1 MADEPNAALLE
12 ELRRLLGRPDPVGFT
27 RHGIAPGAFSYITR
41 DDKLYIRA
49 RNSVTAAA
57 VTISGRIHQP
67 DGHIHEF
74 VFVHTPN
81 TDRSVS
87 LEAFDLGE
95 GYLVG
100 LAVHASAGTVR
111 RGQCWVELGLLR
123 GLTAADSVRQ
133 VLGRDYVSTDDAWGW
148 PGAPNKSS
156 LHGPGAIRSI
166 TGTDPAAGVE
176 ISETVPTNA
185 RWKPLAVRFEL
196 VTDAN
201 AANRSMQLSFTDGSA
216 VYQRTIDNA
225 AQTLSQTRRYNF
237 ALGAH
242 FLSAGAASG
251 EFVNVLPEITM
262 LGGHIFASVSTNLQ
276 AADNYGAPQFLVEEW
291 LEE

>member
-1 MADEPNAALLE
+1 
-12 ELRRLLGRPDPVGFT
+12 VGFT

-41 DDKLYIRA
+41 DDRLYIRA
-49 RNSVTAAA
+49 RNSATGTI

-67 DGHIHEF
+67 DGTIQQFEF
-74 VFVHTPN
+74 RHTPN

-87 LEAFDLGE
+87 LEAFNLGE

-123 GLTAADSVRQ
+123 GLAAADAVRQ
-133 VLGRDYVSTDDAWGW
+133 VLGRDYVTADDAWGW

-166 TGTDPAAGVE
+166 TGTDPAAGAE
-176 ISETVPTNA
+176 ISEPVPTNA
-185 RWKPLAVRFEL
+185 RWRPLALLATF
-196 VTDAN
+196 VTDAT
-201 AANRSMQLSFTDGSA
+201 AANRSPRLELTDGTTTFFRG
-216 VYQRTIDNA
+216 VGFDDQA
-225 AQTLSQTRRYNF
+225 ASLTRRYSW
-237 ALGAH
+237 ALGGARVQANNGGE
-242 FLSAGAASG
+242 FQGTFPDVLLSAGFAIETVTAN
-251 EFVNVLPEITM
+251 NVA
-262 LGGHIFASVSTNLQ
+262 G
-276 AADNYGAPQFLVEEW
+276 DDYGAPQLVVEEW